1 MDKIPALLVY
11 IDGELTRAYKDGKN
25 ERYFKTITDN
35 DRAKEHIGMELAR
48 LDMGRRLLNGAVK
61 LGKLTE
67 EDIKELSEL
76 TFRKD
81 ESDMFMSRLKE

>member
-1 MDKIPALLVY
+1 MGKIPALLVY
-11 IDGELTRAYKDGKN
+11 IDRELTRAYKDGKS

-48 LDMGRRLLNGAVK
+48 LDMARKVLNAAMK

-67 EDIKELSEL
+67 EEIKELSEL
-76 TFRKD
+76 SFRKD